1 IPYGNYKNPYFPEKE
16 IRAFAEKA
24 QRATFI
30 CASFD
35 ETLAMLQ
42 VGDVVYC
49 DPPYDG
55 TFSGYLVGTDEN
67 VLVLNRTYANR
78 SNAERAAKM
87 QWERLQRGVA
97 SFSLQLAEGRAD
109 LYTEMPVKVSG
120 FKQPIDD
127 AEWTITTLTHTVSPD
142 NGFTTSLELEVRI
155 DDFEM
160 E

>member
-1 IPYGNYKNPYFPEKE
+1 EKE

-55 TFSGYLVGTDEN
+55 TFSGYHTD
-67 VLVLNRTYANR
+67 
-78 SNAERAAKM
+78 
-87 QWERLQRGVA
+87 
-97 SFSLQLAEGRAD
+97 
-109 LYTEMPVKVSG
+109 
-120 FKQPIDD
+120 
-127 AEWTITTLTHTVSPD
+127 
-142 NGFTTSLELEVRI
+142 GFTEDDQYHLASVLEYRSSEGH
-155 DDFEM
+155 
-160 E
+160 